1 MDDSYR
7 LSMPRLATQSSS
19 SKAVPQYVMRDDERY
34 PTPVEE
40 DSGLHPYTP
49 AFSPVTAFSQDTI
62 SPATVSPI
70 SRNLTTVTTSG
81 STLQKLEVEGNRRN
95 QSPRRRCCGVR
106 RRICIVLVVG
116 LALLVIVGILVGVF
130 VALKI
135 KEASQNTTRLP
146 ALTSS
151 GLFIGANDTNW
162 NSQIAYINTTSGKV
176 TFRLNSGAANFTA
189 AQTMN
194 LTIVPS
200 ISAPMS
206 MVSMLGT
213 DGNIYINL
221 FYIDN
226 SKIILANV
234 SCDPATVPTACTTI
248 FNDAISGDLSFPVY
262 EYSGLAALYLG
273 TPDLGFRVFYHN
285 SDRYITQLSM
295 NGRGFWDHGAT
306 VSGKAPSGS
315 SISAAQVGNTSAL
328 TVFYVDDR
336 SEDLYYISYNKTW
349 EAGTPISSTIQY
361 RAYTNKHN

>member
-7 LSMPRLATQSSS
+7 LSMPRLTTHSAI
-19 SKAVPQYVMRDDERY
+19 SKAVPEYVMRDDERY

-40 DSGLHPYTP
+40 DPGLHPYTP
-49 AFSPVTAFSQDTI
+49 PFSPATALSRDTL
-62 SPATVSPI
+62 SPSTVSPI
-70 SRNLTTVTTSG
+70 SRNLTAVATPS
-81 STLQKLEVEGNRRN
+81 SPLQKLEVEGNRKIR
-95 QSPRRRCCGVR
+95 SPRQQCCGVR
-106 RRICIVLVVG
+106 RRIFIVLVVG
-116 LALLVIVGILVGVF
+116 LALLVIVGIVVGVV

-135 KEASQNTTRLP
+135 KQASEDTTRLP

-151 GLFIGANDTNW
+151 GLFIGTNYTNW
-162 NSQIAYINTTSGKV
+162 NSQIAYTNTTSGKV

-189 AQTMN
+189 AQTMD

-221 FYIDN
+221 FYIYD

-248 FNDAISGDLSFPVY
+248 YNDAISDGLSFPVY

-273 TPDLGFRVFYHN
+273 TRDLGFRVFYHN

-295 NGRGFWDHGAT
+295 DGRGMWDHGAT

-315 SISAAQVGNTSAL
+315 SISAAQVGNTSSL
-328 TVFYVDDR
+328 TLFYVDDK
-336 SEDLYYISYNKTW
+336 SKDLYYISYNKTW
-349 EAGTPISSTIQY
+349 EAGKPS
-361 RAYTNKHN
+361 ALYT